1 MRHTYYDMKGN
12 EHTIEIPDEYIE
24 SKRQQAILKASA
36 ANLYLLEHG
45 IEYDAAYRPDTDKK
59 ENEVSEKR
67 LIMNYIADAL
77 GELTMTIG
85 DWEDSPHG
93 IEVGDEGKIR
103 FILNSKTYEMSMV
116 CKRKRKPK
124 AK

>member
-1 MRHTYYDMKGN
+1 MWHTFYDMKGN
-12 EHTIEIPDEYIE
+12 ERSIEIPDEYIE

-59 ENEVSEKR
+59 EKKVSEKR
-67 LIMNYIADAL
+67 LIMNSIADAL

-85 DWEDSPHG
+85 DWEDSPHD
-93 IEVGDEGKIR
+93 IEVGDDGKIR
-103 FILNSKTYEMSMV
+103 FILSSKTYEMSMV
-116 CKRKRKPK
+116 CKRKPK
-124 AK
+124 KK

>member
-1 MRHTYYDMKGN
+1 MRHTYYDVTGN

-24 SKRQQAILKASA
+24 SKGQQAILKASA

-59 ENEVSEKR
+59 ENKMSEKR
-67 LIMNYIADAL
+67 LIMNSIADAL

-93 IEVGDEGKIR
+93 IEIGDDDKIR

-116 CKRKRKPK
+116 CKSKPK

>member
-1 MRHTYYDMKGN
+1 MQHTYYDMKGN

-59 ENEVSEKR
+59 EKKVSEKR
-67 LIMNYIADAL
+67 LIMNSIADAL

-93 IEVGDEGKIR
+93 IKVGDDGKIR

-116 CKRKRKPK
+116 RKRKPK

>member
-59 ENEVSEKR
+59 ENKVSEKR

-77 GELTMTIG
+77 RELTMTIG

-93 IEVGDEGKIR
+93 IDVGDDGKIR

-116 CKRKRKPK
+116 CKRKLK

>member
-1 MRHTYYDMKGN
+1 MRHTYYDMTGN

-24 SKRQQAILKASA
+24 SKRQQAILRASA
-36 ANLYLLEHG
+36 ANLYLIENG

-59 ENEVSEKR
+59 EKKVSEKR

-93 IEVGDEGKIR
+93 IEVSDDGKIQ

-116 CKRKRKPK
+116 CKRKTK

>member
-24 SKRQQAILKASA
+24 SKRRQAILKASA

-45 IEYDAAYRPDTDKK
+45 IEYDAVYMPDTDKK
-59 ENEVSEKR
+59 EKKVSEKR
-67 LIMNYIADAL
+67 LIMNSIADAL
-77 GELTMTIG
+77 EKLTMTIG
-85 DWEDSPHG
+85 DWEDSPHD
-93 IEVGDEGKIR
+93 IEVGDDGKIR

-116 CKRKRKPK
+116 CKRKPK

>member
-24 SKRQQAILKASA
+24 SKRRQAILKASA

-45 IEYDAAYRPDTDKK
+45 IEYDTVYMPGTDKK
-59 ENEVSEKR
+59 EKKVSEKR
-67 LIMNYIADAL
+67 LIMNSIADAL

-85 DWEDSPHG
+85 DWEDVPHG
-93 IEVGDEGKIR
+93 IEVGDDGKIR

-116 CKRKRKPK
+116 CKRKPK

>member
-36 ANLYLLEHG
+36 ANLYLIENG

-59 ENEVSEKR
+59 ENKMSEKR

-93 IEVGDEGKIR
+93 IEVGDDGKIR

-116 CKRKRKPK
+116 CKRKLK

>member
-1 MRHTYYDMKGN
+1 MNGK
-12 EHTIEIPDEYIE
+12 EHTIEIPDKYIE
-24 SKRQQAILKASA
+24 SKRQQAILQASA

-59 ENEVSEKR
+59 EKKVSEKR
-67 LIMNYIADAL
+67 LIMNYIADAM

-93 IEVGDEGKIR
+93 IEVGDDGKIR

-116 CKRKRKPK
+116 CKRKPK
-124 AK
+124 KK

>member
-1 MRHTYYDMKGN
+1 MDGK
-12 EHTIEIPDEYIE
+12 EHTIEIPDEYVE
-24 SKRQQAILKASA
+24 SKRQQAILQASA

-59 ENEVSEKR
+59 EKKVSEKR
-67 LIMNYIADAL
+67 LIMNSIADTL

-93 IEVGDEGKIR
+93 IEVGDDDKIR

-116 CKRKRKPK
+116 CKRKPK
-124 AK
+124 KK

>member
-45 IEYDAAYRPDTDKK
+45 IEYDAQHTG
-59 ENEVSEKR
+59 
-67 LIMNYIADAL
+67 LIQ
-77 GELTMTIG
+77 T
-85 DWEDSPHG
+85 
-93 IEVGDEGKIR
+93 R
-103 FILNSKTYEMSMV
+103 RR
-116 CKRKRKPK
+116 RKCLKSN
-124 AK
+124 

>member
-59 ENEVSEKR
+59 EKKVSEKR
-67 LIMNYIADAL
+67 LIMNSIADAL

-85 DWEDSPHG
+85 DWKDSPHG
-93 IEVGDEGKIR
+93 IEIGDDGKIR

-116 CKRKRKPK
+116 CKRKPK

>member
-59 ENEVSEKR
+59 ETKVSEKR
-67 LIMNYIADAL
+67 LIMNSL

-93 IEVGDEGKIR
+93 IEVGDDGKIR

-116 CKRKRKPK
+116 CKRKPK

>member
-36 ANLYLLEHG
+36 ANLYLIENG
-45 IEYDAAYRPDTDKK
+45 IEYDAAHRPETDKK
-59 ENEVSEKR
+59 EKKVSEKR
-67 LIMNYIADAL
+67 LIMNSIADAL

-93 IEVGDEGKIR
+93 IEVGDDGKIQ
-103 FILNSKTYEMSMV
+103 FILNSKTYELSMV
-116 CKRKRKPK
+116 CKRKPK
-124 AK
+124 TK

>member
-24 SKRQQAILKASA
+24 SKRQQAILQGSA
-36 ANLYLLEHG
+36 ANLYLMEHG
-45 IEYDAAYRPDTDKK
+45 IEYNAAYRPDTDKK
-59 ENEVSEKR
+59 ENKVSDKR
-67 LIMNYIADAL
+67 LIMNSIADAL

-93 IEVGDEGKIR
+93 IEVDDDGKIR
-103 FILNSKTYEMSMV
+103 FILNSNTYELSLV
-116 CKRKRKPK
+116 RKRKPK
-124 AK
+124 KK

>member
-59 ENEVSEKR
+59 EKKVSES
-67 LIMNYIADAL
+67 D
-77 GELTMTIG
+77 
-85 DWEDSPHG
+85 
-93 IEVGDEGKIR
+93 
-103 FILNSKTYEMSMV
+103 
-116 CKRKRKPK
+116 
-124 AK
+124 

>member
-1 MRHTYYDMKGN
+1 MDGK
-12 EHTIEIPDEYIE
+12 EHTIEIPDEYVE
-24 SKRQQAILKASA
+24 SKRQQAILQASA
-36 ANLYLLEHG
+36 ANLYLMEHG

-59 ENEVSEKR
+59 EKKVSEKR

-93 IEVGDEGKIR
+93 IEVGDDGKIR

-116 CKRKRKPK
+116 CKRKPK
-124 AK
+124 KK

>member
-12 EHTIEIPDEYIE
+12 EHTMEIPDEYIE
-24 SKRQQAILKASA
+24 SKRRQAILKASA

-45 IEYDAAYRPDTDKK
+45 IKYDAAYRPDTNKK
-59 ENEVSEKR
+59 EKKVSERR
-67 LIMNYIADAL
+67 LIMNSIADAL

-85 DWEDSPHG
+85 DWEDAPHG
-93 IEVGDEGKIR
+93 IEVGDDGKIR

-116 CKRKRKPK
+116 CKRKPK

>member
-12 EHTIEIPDEYIE
+12 EHTIEIPNEYIE
-24 SKRQQAILKASA
+24 SKRQQAILKASD

-45 IEYDAAYRPDTDKK
+45 IEYDAAYRPNTDKK
-59 ENEVSEKR
+59 EKKVSEKR
-67 LIMNYIADAL
+67 LIMNSIADAL

-93 IEVGDEGKIR
+93 IEVDDDGRMR
-103 FILNSKTYEMSMV
+103 FILNSNTYELSLV
-116 CKRKRKPK
+116 RKRKPK
-124 AK
+124 KK

>member
-1 MRHTYYDMKGN
+1 MRYTYYDMKGN

-45 IEYDAAYRPDTDKK
+45 IEYDAAYGPDTDKK
-59 ENEVSEKR
+59 EKKVPEKR
-67 LIMNYIADAL
+67 LIMNSIADAL
-77 GELTMTIG
+77 GELIMTID
-85 DWEDSPHG
+85 DWEDVPHG
-93 IEVGDEGKIR
+93 IEVGDDGKIR

-116 CKRKRKPK
+116 CKRKPK
-124 AK
+124 VK

>member
-1 MRHTYYDMKGN
+1 MWHTYYDMKGN
-12 EHTIEIPDEYIE
+12 ERSIEIPDEYIE

-59 ENEVSEKR
+59 EKKVSEKR
-67 LIMNYIADAL
+67 LIMNSIADAL

-85 DWEDSPHG
+85 DWEDSPHD
-93 IEVGDEGKIR
+93 IEVGDDGKIR
-103 FILNSKTYEMSMV
+103 FILSSKTYEMSMV
-116 CKRKRKPK
+116 CKRKPK
-124 AK
+124 KK

>member
-36 ANLYLLEHG
+36 ANLYLIENG

-59 ENEVSEKR
+59 ENKVSEKR
-67 LIMNYIADAL
+67 LIMNYIAYAL

-93 IEVGDEGKIR
+93 IEIVDDGKIR

-116 CKRKRKPK
+116 CKRKPK

>member
-12 EHTIEIPDEYIE
+12 EHTIEIPNEYIE

-45 IEYDAAYRPDTDKK
+45 IEYDAAYRPNTDKK
-59 ENEVSEKR
+59 EKKVSEKR
-67 LIMNYIADAL
+67 LIMNSIADAL

-93 IEVGDEGKIR
+93 IEVDDGGRMR
-103 FILNSKTYEMSMV
+103 FILNSNTYELSLV
-116 CKRKRKPK
+116 RKRKPK
-124 AK
+124 KK

>member
-45 IEYDAAYRPDTDKK
+45 IEYDVAYRPDIDKK
-59 ENEVSEKR
+59 ENKVSEKR

-93 IEVGDEGKIR
+93 IDVDDDGKIR

-116 CKRKRKPK
+116 CKRKLK

>member
-24 SKRQQAILKASA
+24 SKRQQAILMASA
-36 ANLYLLEHG
+36 ANLYLLERG

-59 ENEVSEKR
+59 EKKVSEKR
-67 LIMNYIADAL
+67 LIMDSVADAL

-85 DWEDSPHG
+85 DWEDVPHG
-93 IEVGDEGKIR
+93 IEVGDDGKIR

-116 CKRKRKPK
+116 CKRKPK

>member
-12 EHTIEIPDEYIE
+12 EHTIEIPDKYIE

-59 ENEVSEKR
+59 ENKMSEKR
-67 LIMNYIADAL
+67 LIMNSIADAL
-77 GELTMTIG
+77 RELTMTIG

-93 IEVGDEGKIR
+93 IEVGDDGKIR
-103 FILNSKTYEMSMV
+103 FILNFKTYEMSMV
-116 CKRKRKPK
+116 CKRKPK

>member
-59 ENEVSEKR
+59 ENRVSEKR
-67 LIMNYIADAL
+67 LVMNYIADAL

-93 IEVGDEGKIR
+93 IEVGDDGKIR

-116 CKRKRKPK
+116 CKRKRK

>member
-59 ENEVSEKR
+59 ENKMSEKR
-67 LIMNYIADAL
+67 LIMNSIAYAL

-93 IEVGDEGKIR
+93 IEIVDDGKIR

-116 CKRKRKPK
+116 CKRKPK

>member
-1 MRHTYYDMKGN
+1 MRHTYYDMTGN

-24 SKRQQAILKASA
+24 SKRQQAILRASA
-36 ANLYLLEHG
+36 ANLYLIENG

-59 ENEVSEKR
+59 EKKVPEKR

-93 IEVGDEGKIR
+93 IEVGDDGKIR

-116 CKRKRKPK
+116 CKRKTK

>member
-12 EHTIEIPDEYIE
+12 EHTMEIPDEYIE

-59 ENEVSEKR
+59 EKKVSEKR
-67 LIMNYIADAL
+67 LIVNSIADAL

-93 IEVGDEGKIR
+93 IEVVDGKIR
-103 FILNSKTYEMSMV
+103 FILNYKTYEMSMV
-116 CKRKRKPK
+116 CKRKPK